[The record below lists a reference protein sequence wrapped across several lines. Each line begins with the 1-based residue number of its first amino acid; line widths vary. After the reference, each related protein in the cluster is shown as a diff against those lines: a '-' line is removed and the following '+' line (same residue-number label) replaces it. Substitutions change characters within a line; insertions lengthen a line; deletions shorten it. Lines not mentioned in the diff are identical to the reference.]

1 MTIEYDY
8 SVEKINKDGV
18 TVLSNRLEKGEKL
31 SNGQTYKDEQKRL
44 GKEPESSPFAQGTL
58 TEHNKPEDPSAAL
71 TLSADGNNTKREGDA
86 DPEPFGEAPFEP
98 ELIATT
104 DDEGISTIVTTPEG
118 NAPASADGEESEGSD
133 DSEKEYVDPPKDSD
147 SKQEWYDYAT
157 EHKGLTVEYDDITK
171 NDIIAFVGEQK

>member
-31 SNGQTYKDEQKRL
+31 TNGQTYKDEQKRL
-44 GKEPESSPFAQGTL
+44 GKEPESSPFAQGSL
-58 TEHNKPEDPSAAL
+58 TEHNNPENPSEAL

-98 ELIATT
+98 ELVATT
-104 DDEGISTIVTTPEG
+104 DDEGTSTIVKTPEG
-118 NAPASADGEESEGSD
+118 EAPASADGEESD
-133 DSEKEYVDPPKDSD
+133 DSETEFVDPPKDSD

-157 EHKGLTVEYDDITK
+157 KHKGLDVAYEDITK
-171 NDIIAFVGEQK
+171 NDIIAFVNDKS